1 MSANQ
6 AIRTCAGVAAALLLL
21 ATAAFAADADLQKL
35 LAPTGKLRA
44 ALYPGTPT
52 SIVDPKESEPRGV
65 GYELGKEL
73 ARRLGVPY
81 EPVVYPK
88 NADVQEA
95 MKTGNADVAFTNR
108 TPARQKEMDFGP
120 AYLLIE
126 LGFLVPAN
134 SPITSS
140 DLAVIDQK
148 GRRVGVAAGSTSEGT
163 LSRELKNAEVVRAT
177 TNQDGADMVA
187 AGKIDAFATNK
198 ATLFELAAKTLGVK
212 VPSDRWGE
220 ERHGIA
226 IPKGREQGVPYI
238 TAFTQDVLA
247 QGLVNAA
254 MDRAGLKGA
263 KTIE

>member
-6 AIRTCAGVAAALLLL
+6 ILRACAGVAAALLLF
-21 ATAAFAADADLQKL
+21 AASALAADAELQSI

-52 SIVDPKESEPRGV
+52 SIVDPKESTPRGV
-65 GYELGKEL
+65 GYDLGKEL

-81 EPVVYPK
+81 EPVVYAK
-88 NADVQEA
+88 NADVQAA
-95 MKTGNADVAFTNR
+95 MKAGNADVAFTNR
-108 TPARQKEMDFGP
+108 TPARMKEMDFGP

-126 LGFLVPAN
+126 LGFLVPAG

-140 DLAVIDQK
+140 DLTALDQK
-148 GRRVGVAAGSTSEGT
+148 GRRIGVAAGSTSEST
-163 LSRELKNAEVVRAT
+163 LTRELKNAEVVRAA
-177 TNQDGADMVA
+177 TNQQGAELVA

-198 ATLFELAAKTLGVK
+198 ATLFELAKMPGVS
-212 VPSDRWGE
+212 VLPDRWGE

-238 TAFTQDVLA
+238 TAFTQDALA
-247 QGLVNAA
+247 KGLVKAA
-254 MDRAGLKGA
+254 MDRAGLQGA
-263 KTIE
+263 KPIE